1 MKRTLFIIAFAFVSI
16 AILAQDM
23 HVVPLPKPN
32 KERGTSV
39 MKALS
44 DRQSCRTF
52 ADVKLRD
59 QDLSDLLWAANG
71 INRPETGKRTAPS
84 GLNKQEIE
92 LFVIMKDGA
101 YYYDYKSHLLLLVS
115 TKDLR
120 SEVAGRQEAYKEAP
134 LFVLIVANMS
144 LVGHNDERSRL
155 YAGVDAGI
163 VCQNINI
170 FCSAVGLGTVPRA
183 TMESEVLRKEL
194 NLTPDHL
201 LLMNNPIGYK
211 K

>member
-1 MKRTLFIIAFAFVSI
+1 MKRNLFIIAFAFVSI
-16 AILAQDM
+16 AIMAQDM

>member
-1 MKRTLFIIAFAFVSI
+1 MKRNLFIIAFAFVSI

-44 DRQSCRTF
+44 NRQSCRTF

>member
-1 MKRTLFIIAFAFVSI
+1 MKRNLFIITFTFATI
-16 AILAQDM
+16 AMLAQDM
-23 HVVPLPKPN
+23 QVIPLPKPN

-44 DRQSCRTF
+44 DRQSSRTF

-71 INRPETGKRTAPS
+71 INRPESGKRTAPS

-101 YYYDYKSHLLLLVS
+101 YYYDYKSHLLMLVS
-115 TKDLR
+115 AKDLR
-120 SEVAGRQEAYKEAP
+120 SEVAGRQEAFKEAP
-134 LFVLIVANMS
+134 LFVLIVANMA

-183 TMESEVLRKEL
+183 TMESEKLRKEL

-201 LLMNNPIGYK
+201 LLMNNPVGYRK
-211 K
+211 